1 MSYHVYLIE
10 QKKRSFLRS
19 FLKYK
24 EAASYC
30 KQGKIDDPNVWFVVQ
45 AYSSK
50 GSKMTLM
57 LNQEVF

>member
-10 QKKRSFLRS
+10 HKKRSFLKKFS
-19 FLKYK
+19 KYK

-30 KQGKIDDPNVWFVVQ
+30 KQGKIDDPNVWFIVQ
-45 AYSSK
+45 AYSSQ
-50 GSKMTLM
+50 GFKMTLI